1 MNLSNNRLTGPIP
14 SNLARMTNLELI
26 DLGSNKLTGQ
36 IPTEFASMLKLS
48 KFLSEITLTITK
60 YTITISSNKY

>member
-1 MNLSNNRLTGPIP
+1 
-14 SNLARMTNLELI
+14 MTNLELI